1 MECNDSRIFN
11 TSNPITYAVIERL
24 FEFKYYYSKVHPMLS
39 LLLCVLGLLA
49 NGVHI
54 LVLTRPRMR
63 HSSVHT
69 VLVCIAISDIG
80 TMTSYLTYI
89 LRYEFYHNL
98 EGYSY
103 IWALFLKCHAMLS
116 IALHA
121 ITLYLVVLMAFI
133 RLSAMKIST
142 SQWLDHSRALV
153 SALTIAILVFIFCV
167 PTLLAHQILETQR
180 EVDLSGFYFLYSV
193 GFSDMMKK
201 NHCFLMKGNLWLTG
215 IFLKVIPCAL
225 LFIFT
230 IALIGKLRENNEK
243 RKILIKEERAR
254 RRGDLTTY
262 MLLLM
267 VTVFLCT
274 ELPQGILAILN
285 AIYTTQISQYVYS
298 NLADVLDVFSL
309 INCFVAFLVY
319 CFTSSKYRQTLF
331 GLLPLTKI
339 PYSGVSTRQGTLK
352 LTSTQDRKG
361 VIQRYNS
368 LEVTNHAE
376 IPLVLSERPNSAQ
389 PLTDF

>member
-1 MECNDSRIFN
+1 MFKKSSSASSSSAPSTSAEIQPFGVMVVNRLQRRVNSPLTAYWKPEQHDSTSTNQTSTSTSTSTITSAPPNHHNSNHNHHTSEHLRKESVTRKESGSHVDTVVTTIDGQRYDTKELDGDQDLADVEDWGFPIFNFAKKYPKTCLSRKIMECNDSRIFN

-142 SQWLDHSRALV
+142 SQWLDHSRAL
-153 SALTIAILVFIFCV
+153 
-167 PTLLAHQILETQR
+167 
-180 EVDLSGFYFLYSV
+180 
-193 GFSDMMKK
+193 
-201 NHCFLMKGNLWLTG
+201 
-215 IFLKVIPCAL
+215 
-225 LFIFT
+225 
-230 IALIGKLRENNEK
+230 
-243 RKILIKEERAR
+243 
-254 RRGDLTTY
+254 
-262 MLLLM
+262 
-267 VTVFLCT
+267 
-274 ELPQGILAILN
+274 
-285 AIYTTQISQYVYS
+285 
-298 NLADVLDVFSL
+298 
-309 INCFVAFLVY
+309 
-319 CFTSSKYRQTLF
+319 
-331 GLLPLTKI
+331 I